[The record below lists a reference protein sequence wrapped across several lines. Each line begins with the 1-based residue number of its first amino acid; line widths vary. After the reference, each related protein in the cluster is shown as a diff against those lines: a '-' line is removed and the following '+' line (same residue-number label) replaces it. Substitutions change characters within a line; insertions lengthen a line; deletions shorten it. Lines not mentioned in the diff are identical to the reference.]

1 MDYMSLLQWPAMVV
15 NVLSVWLLTFPSKRI
30 RHGGFFLSLFSNTLW
45 VAWGWHAPAF
55 AVIGLQIALTALN
68 IRGVTK
74 TE

>member
-1 MDYMSLLQWPAMVV
+1 MSLLQWPAMVV
-15 NVLSVWLLTFPSKRI
+15 NVLSVWLLTFPSKRT
-30 RHGGFFLSLFSNTLW
+30 RYTGFFLSLISNGLW
-45 VAWGWHAPAF
+45 VAWGWHAQAF